1 MKKISS
7 LILLLAFLI
16 LLGGCSK
23 QEGAGTNE
31 KETKKTETTSD
42 GKKNL
47 ELGENSSINI
57 VYSLSES
64 QDMTLELFTKGKKA
78 KSEVKGNSKGV
89 PMNAVAYFP
98 GDGYVYSVVE
108 LAGQKVGFKM
118 KATEIDNSDKD
129 FSSFI
134 LKARE
139 QFKDYEKDGT
149 GEVLGYECNIYKDK
163 DGNKYYIY
171 KDFLLMKFEG
181 VKGSITATK
190 VNTDANF
197 EDSMFEIPKDVDF
210 DKLNIDMDKLKNLN
224 KPKK

>member
-1 MKKISS
+1 MKNITF
-7 LILLLAFLI
+7 LTLLLAVLLLI
-16 LLGGCSK
+16 GGCGK
-23 QEGAGTNE
+23 KEGAGTNE
-31 KETKKTETTSD
+31 KDKSTTENTSGD
-42 GKKNL
+42 KKNL

-64 QDMTLELFTKGKKA
+64 PDMTLELFTKGKKA
-78 KSEVKGNSKGV
+78 RSEVKGSSKGV

-98 GDGYVYSVVE
+98 GDGFVYSVVE
-108 LAGQKVGFKM
+108 LAGQKIGMKM
-118 KATEIDNSDKD
+118 KANELDSEKD

-139 QFKDYEKDGT
+139 QFKDYEKGGT
-149 GEVLGYECNIYKDK
+149 GEVLGYECNIFKDK
-163 DGNKYYIY
+163 DGNKYYMY

-190 VNTDANF
+190 VNTDAKF
-197 EDSMFEIPKDVDF
+197 EDSIFEVPKDVDF
-210 DKLNIDMDKLKNLN
+210 DKLNLDMDKLKNLS